1 VSHELRVP
9 KQYLAPT
16 ICQVDLWTV
25 HLSRVPYGEALT
37 LQQRVRAARQAG
49 VIPDTVLLLEHPP
62 VYTRGRRSAPGELPF
77 GEDYYAAQGIEIV
90 DVDRGGKVTYHGPG
104 QLVAYPIVGVTD
116 VMTFVQQLEQVM
128 VDALHDEGVEARGRA
143 ADGRDFTGV
152 WVGERK
158 IGSIGLHVS
167 HGVTMHGLSL
177 NVDGDLAPF
186 EWIVPCG
193 LGGVA
198 MTSVQRELGPAYP
211 PSGRRDCVRKRV
223 ALGLAQALGA
233 RQRLVTRQALE
244 RALDAVPSTVG

>member
-1 VSHELRVP
+1 
-9 KQYLAPT
+9 
-16 ICQVDLWTV
+16 
-25 HLSRVPYGEALT
+25 VPYAEALA
-37 LQQRVRAARQAG
+37 LQHRVRAARQAD
-49 VIPDTVLLLEHPP
+49 VIPNTVLLLEHPP
-62 VYTRGRRSAPGELPF
+62 VYTRGRRSVPGELPF
-77 GEDYYAAQGIEIV
+77 GEDYYAARGIEIV
-90 DVDRGGKVTYHGPG
+90 DVERGGKVTYHGPG

-116 VMTFVQQLEQVM
+116 VMAFVLQLEQVM
-128 VDALHDEGVEARGRA
+128 VDALRAEGVEARGRA

-198 MTSVQRELGPAYP
+198 MTSVERETDR
-211 PSGRRDCVRKRV
+211 SGRLDCVRKRV